1 MRTGDIGYYNE
12 NALLFISD
20 RMKELIKVSYE
31 FFVVKRLYLN

>member
-20 RMKELIKVSYE
+20 RMKELIKVSLH
-31 FFVVKRLYLN
+31 FLFGKGHI